1 METVKFLLLFGALI
15 SATNGDLFKK
25 KSIQLDG
32 ILAAFGDFD
41 SDKFTDIF
49 VINSNRQSFEIQK
62 ASGVDH
68 YSFTKQANLTCNCP
82 KNEEIVGLLPSD
94 FHGDAKMDVIVITK
108 FKPNAPSGKWN
119 LNLFNIYLVQ
129 GSTFSLECKNLEN
142 QKILFQ
148 SRIQPLLL
156 GICSKNNVII
166 VHQLIL
172 FSRLNFRLQRRH
184 DR

>member
-1 METVKFLLLFGALI
+1 MRTLRFLLLFGVLI
-15 SATNGDLFKK
+15 SAANCDLFKK

-108 FKPNAPSGKWN
+108 FKPNAYSNGKWN

-129 GSTFSLECKNLEN
+129 GSTFSLDCKNLEN
-142 QKILFQ
+142 QNILFQ
-148 SRIQPLLL
+148 SRIKPLLL
-156 GICSKNNVII
+156 GGYI
-166 VHQLIL
+166 
-172 FSRLNFRLQRRH
+172 
-184 DR
+184 